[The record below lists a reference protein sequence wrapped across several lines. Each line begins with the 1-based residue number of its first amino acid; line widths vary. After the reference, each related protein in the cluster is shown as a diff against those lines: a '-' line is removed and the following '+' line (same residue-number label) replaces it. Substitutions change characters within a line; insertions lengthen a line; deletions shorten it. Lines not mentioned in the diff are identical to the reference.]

1 MVIKMIKYECWL
13 YSQKLEGWVLTPD
26 NVLYSNI
33 LSIEDV
39 ESYYQSIYPT
49 KLLQIESLTVKEEN
63 QLRLF

>member
-1 MVIKMIKYECWL
+1 MIKYECWL
-13 YSQKLEGWVLTPD
+13 YSQKLQGWVLTPD

-33 LSIEDV
+33 LSLADV

-49 KLLQIESLTVKEEN
+49 KLLQIESLTVKEQI